1 MAQIPKLYSPT
12 LAQTTAA
19 TRTQPPI
26 RSTSSTRVASIDP
39 QVTELNTG
47 FAAAN
52 LDTAPFTFS
61 GDHPPEH
68 GQERQGR
75 EKAPNNRALLMI
87 SSRAFG
93 ALLEYYGNEV
103 FPLGK
108 PRQSG
113 GLISQAIA
121 TYENNAKIIHGKS
134 ELTGLHISMRL

>member
-87 SSRAFG
+87 SSTLWLINELSISVILI
-93 ALLEYYGNEV
+93 LLS
-103 FPLGK
+103 FTL
-108 PRQSG
+108 RD
-113 GLISQAIA
+113 
-121 TYENNAKIIHGKS
+121 
-134 ELTGLHISMRL
+134 